1 MLMLELIISLSRHLR
16 NPSHQLTLDG
26 ILNLQSTVKKNDY
39 ELSKFRRFEKH
50 YDECMLFKA
59 TESESVTDSYQIQ
72 IHINIMIFTTYRWLA
87 SYIWKAN
94 KRQDYGLKFAY

>member
-1 MLMLELIISLSRHLR
+1 MLMLELIISLSRYLR
-16 NPSHQLTLDG
+16 NPSHQLPLDD
-26 ILNLQSTVKKNDY
+26 ILNLQSTVKKATMNFQN
-39 ELSKFRRFEKH
+39 L
-50 YDECMLFKA
+50 DECMLFKA